1 MDAQEARGVG
11 VRFLRGSLLPVP
23 TEPSHLP
30 LDSGLMWFDLKI
42 GIPDVSEPEGLKAFH
57 GLSLSNAGIR
67 LANPGKDEVS
77 RHFFNKCRF
86 SGCHESAIWL
96 NSDNGIGRSAE
107 FHPSLRIR
115 DDVLRRCDE
124 TRSLREWA

>member
-42 GIPDVSEPEGLKAFH
+42 GIPDVSEPEGLTAFH
-57 GLSLSNAGIR
+57 GFSLSNAGYALPTPGRTKSQGIFSTNADFLDAMNR
-67 LANPGKDEVS
+67 L
-77 RHFFNKCRF
+77 F
-86 SGCHESAIWL
+86 

-107 FHPSLRIR
+107 FHLSLRIR